1 MYLMIDNYD
10 SFVYN
15 LKAYLQELGRD
26 ILVRRSDELTLD
38 DIQAMQPQGI
48 ILSPGPKR
56 PWDAQLC
63 VDTVR
68 RFGGVKKKKRLRWKE
83 YSVHGKDGEGRLDL
97 GTEGGGAHV
106 GVVPVVH
113 PLLEGQNV
121 VHGLLAVVGI
131 LE

>member
-1 MYLMIDNYD
+1 MIFCHRNRLRTERDNDCAKKPHCRYLFFCARIHRRTSRMYLMIDNYD

-26 ILVRRSDELTLD
+26 IL
-38 DIQAMQPQGI
+38 
-48 ILSPGPKR
+48 
-56 PWDAQLC
+56 
-63 VDTVR
+63 
-68 RFGGVKKKKRLRWKE
+68 
-83 YSVHGKDGEGRLDL
+83 VHGKDGEGRLDL